1 MALMETKPAI
11 RSSRIVEARALARAS
26 AARLIASTLLPDVF
40 KPRRFSSTRPAEAA
54 ESTVDGVG
62 RI

>member
-1 MALMETKPAI
+1 
-11 RSSRIVEARALARAS
+11 LARAS